1 MMETVK
7 EYVNLRHGC
16 VVGRVLRYGR
26 VKKRTIFIVLSFL
39 LIFCFFTGCDKE
51 AVLKMIY
58 PVKYEEYVEK
68 YAEEYN
74 LDKYMVYAMIKV
86 ESGFDP
92 KAESAA
98 GAKGLMQLM
107 EETAA
112 ECSEKEDFGYT
123 IPDDLY
129 VPEYNIRL
137 GCYYLKYLLE
147 NYGDMR
153 LAVIAY
159 NGGTGNLEQWLA
171 DETLTDENGV
181 LNEIPYEETK
191 KYVEKVFTAFDAYNS
206 IYNGNEENDTE
217 ELQ

>member
-1 MMETVK
+1 M
-7 EYVNLRHGC
+7 
-16 VVGRVLRYGR
+16 
-26 VKKRTIFIVLSFL
+26 KKRAIFVVILVL
-39 LIFCFFTGCDKE
+39 LIFCFFTECGKE
-51 AVLKMIY
+51 AVLKMMFPI
-58 PVKYEEYVEK
+58 KYEEYVEK

-74 LDKYMVYAMIKV
+74 LDKYMVYAILKV

-107 EETAA
+107 EETAE
-112 ECSEKEDFGYT
+112 ECNEKEKFAYS

-129 VPEYNIRL
+129 VPECNIRL

-147 NYGDMR
+147 TYGDMR

-159 NGGTGNLEQWLA
+159 NGGTGNLDQWLA

-181 LNEIPYEETK
+181 LNEIPYKETE
-191 KYVEKVFTAFDAYNS
+191 KYVEKVFSAFNAYNS
-206 IYNGNEENDTE
+206 IYNSSEENETE
-217 ELQ
+217 EL